1 MNRENTV
8 MTDHFCENENF
19 LLSNSTNGDKISDV
33 NKAVIKGIDIGN
45 IL

>member
-8 MTDHFCENENF
+8 MTDHLCENENF
-19 LLSNSTNGDKISDV
+19 LLSNTTNGDKISDV
-33 NKAVIKGIDIGN
+33 NKAVIKGIEIGN